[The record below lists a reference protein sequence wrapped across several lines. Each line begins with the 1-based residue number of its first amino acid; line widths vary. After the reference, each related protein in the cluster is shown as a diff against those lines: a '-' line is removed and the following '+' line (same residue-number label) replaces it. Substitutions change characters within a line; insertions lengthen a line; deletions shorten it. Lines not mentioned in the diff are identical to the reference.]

1 MKGPYLEP
9 LLNTNKPSDSMQLIS
24 SSADFED
31 EEMHQES
38 MEKLIT
44 TGRRTKKLTDEEE
57 ADADSKKSKRG
68 SPHEPQMLI
77 SELSHKR
84 DNKIT
89 TVPEL
94 ELRKLVGGELFFK
107 LYLISGVKYGRC
119 LNSVC
124 FCFFV
129 CLQISIW
136 AASPSFILLRCRSS
150 CCLASA
156 VTLTR
161 TGNHG
166 TKR

>member
-9 LLNTNKPSDSMQLIS
+9 LLNTNKPGDSMQFIT

-38 MEKLIT
+38 VEKLIT

-57 ADADSKKSKRG
+57 ADAEKSKRG

-94 ELRKLVGGELFFK
+94 ELRKLVGGEVFFK
-107 LYLISGVKYGRC
+107 LYLISGVKYSRC

-129 CLQISIW
+129 CLQISI
-136 AASPSFILLRCRSS
+136 
-150 CCLASA
+150 
-156 VTLTR
+156 
-161 TGNHG
+161 
-166 TKR
+166 

>member
-9 LLNTNKPSDSMQLIS
+9 LLNTNKPGDSMQFIT

-38 MEKLIT
+38 VEKLIT

-57 ADADSKKSKRG
+57 ADAEKSKRG

-77 SELSHKR
+77 SELSHRR

-94 ELRKLVGGELFFK
+94 ELRKLVGGEVFFK
-107 LYLISGVKYGRC
+107 LYLISGVKYSRC

-129 CLQISIW
+129 CLQISI
-136 AASPSFILLRCRSS
+136 
-150 CCLASA
+150 
-156 VTLTR
+156 
-161 TGNHG
+161 
-166 TKR
+166 